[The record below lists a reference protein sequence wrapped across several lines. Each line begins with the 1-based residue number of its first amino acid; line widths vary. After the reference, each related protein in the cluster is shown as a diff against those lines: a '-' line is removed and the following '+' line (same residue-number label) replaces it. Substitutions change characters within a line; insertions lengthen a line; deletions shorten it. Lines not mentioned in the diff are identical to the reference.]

1 MPIVHS
7 RPVVWRKMSN
17 EELRLAKMW
26 YEEDGMSP
34 NAIAALLHR
43 DKSILTRHLVMRREK
58 KTDAPSFHGSAD
70 RSDGGGT

>member
-1 MPIVHS
+1 
-7 RPVVWRKMSN
+7 
-17 EELRLAKMW
+17 MW

-58 KTDAPSFHGSAD
+58 KTDPPSFHGSAD